1 MKEPYKISEV
11 IERLQELQ
19 NEYGDLDVYACTS
32 NGCYIPRPITSYSN
46 IQVEERNGY
55 VHRVVI
61 DTAIT
66 RS

>member
-32 NGCYIPRPITSYSN
+32 NGDIPSPITSYSN

-55 VHRVVI
+55 VHHVVI
-61 DTAIT
+61 DVYA
-66 RS
+66 